1 MRISDWSSDVCSS
14 DLFGIWGSFMPL
26 GIAMA
31 LLLGPLL
38 EGWLPFW
45 LANAGL
51 AVVAAVLV
59 VLLVRRDDQTTER
72 LSWRGVGSDARAL
85 TMEGGPLL
93 LACSFVLYTLISSA
107 LVLFLLY
114 LLFEL

>member
-1 MRISDWSSDVCSS
+1 
-14 DLFGIWGSFMPL
+14 MPV

-31 LLLGPLL
+31 LLIGPLL
-38 EGWLPFW
+38 EGWRPFW

-72 LSWRGVGSDARAL
+72 LSWRGVGSDARAT
-85 TMEGGPLL
+85 TMAGGPLL
-93 LACSFVLYTLISSA
+93 DRKSGVSGKSVSVSVDLGGRRIIKQTNQP
-107 LVLFLLY
+107 
-114 LLFEL
+114 

>member
-1 MRISDWSSDVCSS
+1 
-14 DLFGIWGSFMPL
+14 MPV

-31 LLLGPLL
+31 LLIGPLL
-38 EGWLPFW
+38 EGWRPFW

-72 LSWRGVGSDARAL
+72 LSWRGVGSDARAT
-85 TMEGGPLL
+85 TMAGGPLM
-93 LACSFVLYTLISSA
+93 LAGSFVLYKLRYFA
-107 LVLFLLY
+107 FVGFLLA
-114 LLFEL
+114 LLIERMKRAIVTAGMLTS